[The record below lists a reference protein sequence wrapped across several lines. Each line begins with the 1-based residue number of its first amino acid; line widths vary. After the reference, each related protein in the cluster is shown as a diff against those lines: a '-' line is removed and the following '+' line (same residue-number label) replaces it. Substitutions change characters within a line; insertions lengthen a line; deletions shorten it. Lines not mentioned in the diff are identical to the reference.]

1 MKIII
6 RKKHRV
12 RHKILKT
19 LQNHYLS
26 TWGPY
31 LEEQDIALSLSKL
44 VDLSKL
50 SENDVYEQL
59 SYLKVEKEINYLEIN
74 HSSFYIISE
83 AGKVALYD
91 KKHLYNGRKML
102 YDEVYDIVKNISAI
116 CLLIIAVTTFI
127 SNMVETKN
135 NSKEIKIL
143 KNEIEALSEL
153 VLKKKIINHIPLFF

>member
-1 MKIII
+1 MKTII

-12 RHKILKT
+12 RHQILKT
-19 LQNHYLS
+19 LQDHYLS
-26 TWGPY
+26 KWSPD
-31 LEEQDIALSLSKL
+31 LEEQDIALSISKL

-50 SENDVYEQL
+50 SENDVHEQL
-59 SYLKVEKEINYLEIN
+59 YYLKREKEINYLEIN

-127 SNMVETKN
+127 DNRVETQKN
-135 NSKEIKIL
+135 TKEIKIL
-143 KNEIEALSEL
+143 QNEIEAFREL
-153 VLKKKIINHIPLFF
+153 VLKKNN